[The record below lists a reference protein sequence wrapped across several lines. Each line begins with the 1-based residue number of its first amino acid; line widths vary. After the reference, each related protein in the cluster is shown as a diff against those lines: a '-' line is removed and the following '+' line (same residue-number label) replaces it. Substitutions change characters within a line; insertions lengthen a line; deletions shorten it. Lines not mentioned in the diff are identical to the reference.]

1 MKCSKCGFEND
12 PTLEVCSNCGESL
25 KSEVIVEQPV
35 EPQVEEEKVEEQP
48 TETVVT
54 EQPVV
59 NQTPETQKVDG
70 KLIIS
75 VIIRVLIIFVLFI
88 TLMVLSIF
96 LLLPKRDKVLTKDD
110 NSFTYKISNDEFSIV
125 SNFSTLMDKGYYVLD
140 SNYKIKYDSISI
152 TNIYKDNKAY
162 ALAAFYCPDKD
173 GCEYKD
179 TRIVKLNLY
188 KDSGINFK
196 DVTYDSSKNNV
207 FDKLGKETGKLVSD
221 ELYYIWTNGK
231 SVGDP
236 YIMVKFNSRYK
247 NQIDDIKIGVWWYD
261 GEYNHTVKEA

>member
-1 MKCSKCGFEND
+1 MKCDKCGFENEQNV
-12 PTLEVCSNCGESL
+12 EVCSNCGNPFNKEIENTP
-25 KSEVIVEQPV
+25 SETPV
-35 EPQVEEEKVEEQP
+35 EETTQSESVANEVTPVAEEPK
-48 TETVVT
+48 
-54 EQPVV
+54 
-59 NQTPETQKVDG
+59 KFDYS
-70 KLIIS
+70 II
-75 VIIRVLIIFVLFI
+75 INIAIIFVMFNILLILFI
-88 TLMVLSIF
+88 I
-96 LLLPKRDKVLTKDD
+96 LLIPKRDKVLTKDD
-110 NSFTYKISNDEFSIV
+110 NSFTYKISDDEFSIV

-140 SNYKIKYDSISI
+140 DNYEIKYDSISI

-207 FDKLGKETGKLVSD
+207 FDKLGKETGTLVSD

-236 YIMVKFNSRYK
+236 YIMVKFNSRFK